1 MVSKIFKTG
10 IGALGEILSNQRTM
24 SNDGFAPEA
33 MVKDIKIVNNETNID
48 KLLDISSRD
57 DVANMIINELNAEM
71 PFDEV
76 VEIADDFL
84 RSDDIETK
92 KVGQIMKSYFKDNN
106 VYENMGAP
114 IGAETKPVNILDV
127 KTTMPLVDFK
137 PKMNDSVI
145 ISENLVGGSER
156 GKIIGTYDGG
166 FRISLDKNPDDIVNV
181 PTDGVMKITDDK
193 EINMKIEDFTRQNNP
208 SFFAGE

>member
-1 MVSKIFKTG
+1 MVSKIFKKG

-24 SNDGFAPEA
+24 SDDGFAPEA

-48 KLLDISSRD
+48 KLLEISSRD

-92 KVGQIMKSYFKDNN
+92 KVGQIMKNYFNDYN
-106 VYENMGAP
+106 VYENMAS
-114 IGAETKPVNILDV
+114 PVGMEEMPTDVDKV
-127 KTTMPLVDFK
+127 KTTYPIEVDEELNRIITE
-137 PKMNDSVI
+137 MN
-145 ISENLVGGSER
+145 
-156 GKIIGTYDGG
+156 K
-166 FRISLDKNPDDIVNV
+166 F
-181 PTDGVMKITDDK
+181 
-193 EINMKIEDFTRQNNP
+193 Q
-208 SFFAGE
+208 

>member
-1 MVSKIFKTG
+1 MVSKIFKKG
-10 IGALGEILSNQRTM
+10 IGALGEILSNQREM

-48 KLLDISSRD
+48 KLLEISSRD

-92 KVGQIMKSYFKDNN
+92 KVGQIMKNYFNDYN
-106 VYENMGAP
+106 VYENMASPVGMEDMP
-114 IGAETKPVNILDV
+114 IDVDKV
-127 KTTMPLVDFK
+127 KTTYPIEVDEELNRMITE
-137 PKMNDSVI
+137 MN
-145 ISENLVGGSER
+145 
-156 GKIIGTYDGG
+156 K
-166 FRISLDKNPDDIVNV
+166 F
-181 PTDGVMKITDDK
+181 
-193 EINMKIEDFTRQNNP
+193 Q
-208 SFFAGE
+208 